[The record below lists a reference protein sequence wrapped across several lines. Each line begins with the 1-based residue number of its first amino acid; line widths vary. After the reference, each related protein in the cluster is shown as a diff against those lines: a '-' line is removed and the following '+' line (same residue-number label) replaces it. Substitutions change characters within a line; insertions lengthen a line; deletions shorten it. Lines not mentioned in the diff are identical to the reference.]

1 MNKAD
6 KTAFV
11 FFNGI
16 MDSKSPYYKNLL
28 KDKKY
33 IYCADGGLKYALDIG
48 VVPLEIWGDLDSID
62 NSLVEKAKSLGSK
75 VIQFDP
81 RKDFTDGELVLSE
94 LVKKDFDKIIV
105 LGGLGGRIDH
115 LLTNLN
121 LLFKFD
127 NIIFVDEKEIIF
139 RADNNS
145 EITWHKDKTISF
157 IPMSDI
163 VEEITLIGF
172 EYPLNNYT
180 VHRGETICTSNII
193 RSEKAVIKFKKG
205 KLLAVIENKI

>member
-105 LGGLGGRIDH
+105 LGGLGGRTDH

-127 NIIFVDEKEIIF
+127 NVFFVDEKETIF
-139 RADNNS
+139 RVNKKT
-145 EITWHKDKTISF
+145 EIKKQKGKTISF
-157 IPMSDI
+157 IPMTDTVS
-163 VEEITLIGF
+163 EITLTGF
-172 EYPLNNYT
+172 EYPLDKYT
-180 VHRGETICTSNII
+180 LRRGDSICTSNII
-193 RSEKAVIKFKKG
+193 KEEKATIEFSRG
-205 KLLAVIENKI
+205 KLLGVIQNK

>member
-1 MNKAD
+1 MNKKN

-16 MDSKSPYYKNLL
+16 MDSKSSYYKNLL
-28 KDKKY
+28 KNEKN

-48 VVPLEIWGDLDSID
+48 VVPLEIWGDLDSTD
-62 NSLVEKAKSLGSK
+62 FSLVERAKSLGST
-75 VIQFDP
+75 VIKFDP
-81 RKDFTDGELVLSE
+81 RKNFTDGELILSE

-105 LGGLGGRIDH
+105 LGGLGGRTDH

-127 NIIFVDEKEIIF
+127 NIIFTDEKEIIF
-139 RADNNS
+139 RADS
-145 EITWHKDKTISF
+145 GTIIEGYKDKTISF

-163 VEEITLIGF
+163 VEEITLTGF
-172 EYPLNNYT
+172 EYPLSKYT
-180 VHRGETICTSNII
+180 VHRGETICTSNIV
-193 RSEKAVIKFKKG
+193 RSDKAVIEFKSG
-205 KLLAVIENKI
+205 KLLGVIEI

>member
-1 MNKAD
+1 MDKKN

-28 KDKKY
+28 KNEKN

-48 VVPLEIWGDLDSID
+48 VVPLEIWGDLDSTD
-62 NSLVEKAKSLGSK
+62 FSLVERAKSLGST
-75 VIQFDP
+75 VIKFDP
-81 RKDFTDGELVLSE
+81 RKNFTDGELILSE

-105 LGGLGGRIDH
+105 LGGLGGRTDH

-127 NIIFVDEKEIIF
+127 NIIFTDEKEIIF
-139 RADNNS
+139 RADS
-145 EITWHKDKTISF
+145 GTIIEGHKDKTISF
-157 IPMSDI
+157 IPMSDV
-163 VEEITLIGF
+163 VEEITLTGF
-172 EYPLNNYT
+172 EYPLNKYT
-180 VHRGETICTSNII
+180 VHRGETICTSNIV
-193 RSEKAVIKFKKG
+193 RSSRAVIEFKSG
-205 KLLAVIENKI
+205 KLLGVIEI